1 MQFTFLGDNSPK
13 PFSFDYLGDN
23 TPPAAAPAP
32 AAEED
37 DEDEEDALDDHE
49 ALDHIGDVGPEV
61 FVDYSTFEDR
71 DGSDGSTQEESEE
84 NPMRASARRE
94 SAALEFD
101 DFLPAPRRWT
111 SVVAK
116 TSGIHENASPCR
128 CSTTWNLG
136 DSIVGNKSSEN
147 GSTRFLR
154 CSFFSA
160 RQLSKSCALTT
171 TRSSSM
177 AAARSHGAAQRRGP
191 KFKERR

>member
-71 DGSDGSTQEESEE
+71 DGSDGSTQEESE
-84 NPMRASARRE
+84 RR
-94 SAALEFD
+94 
-101 DFLPAPRRWT
+101 
-111 SVVAK
+111 
-116 TSGIHENASPCR
+116 
-128 CSTTWNLG
+128 
-136 DSIVGNKSSEN
+136 
-147 GSTRFLR
+147 
-154 CSFFSA
+154 
-160 RQLSKSCALTT
+160 
-171 TRSSSM
+171 
-177 AAARSHGAAQRRGP
+177 
-191 KFKERR
+191 